1 MEKKK
6 KKEIHVQTKLI
17 DDAITYWPVLII
29 SESKPRHSSMRCFFC
44 ATASESMYKWARR
57 RESGTGLCEMANCY
71 TWIPL
76 VSLDS
81 WQGYDLQRIFSTSW
95 VFTGVYLPCLV
106 SKFQVAFSR
115 SCWFYTYLPF
125 KPGKRER
132 ERDSWHINNIQ
143 LLLKQHPIKF
153 TLFWATKDLF
163 PPLSFTFEP
172 IHQPHCMGVTY
183 CRSLDTQ
190 NFLFFSFLLII
201 PSWQRG

>member
-1 MEKKK
+1 MYLLLLPDFGWP
-6 KKEIHVQTKLI
+6 TKTNQKFSIIGLRLY
-17 DDAITYWPVLII
+17 DVYRAWQDAITYWPVLII

-44 ATASESMYKWARR
+44 ATASESMYKWARL
-57 RESGTGLCEMANCY
+57 RESGTGRCEMANCY

-95 VFTGVYLPCLV
+95 VLTGVYLPCSV

-132 ERDSWHINNIQ
+132 ERFMAH
-143 LLLKQHPIKF
+143 
-153 TLFWATKDLF
+153 
-163 PPLSFTFEP
+163 
-172 IHQPHCMGVTY
+172 
-183 CRSLDTQ
+183 
-190 NFLFFSFLLII
+190 
-201 PSWQRG
+201 